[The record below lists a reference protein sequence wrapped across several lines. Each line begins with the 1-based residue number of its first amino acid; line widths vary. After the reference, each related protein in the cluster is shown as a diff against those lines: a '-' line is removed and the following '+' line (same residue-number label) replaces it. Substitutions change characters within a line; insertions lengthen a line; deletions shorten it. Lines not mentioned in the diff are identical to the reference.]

1 MAEEQTFALEIL
13 TLQKLFLQ
21 EEVRFVIAPGEE
33 GVFEILAHHAPY
45 VFALKPGP
53 LQIRQPDGADE
64 RIAVGNGF
72 LVVQKDRTVILVRSA
87 ERAADIDVERAI
99 RARDRARERLSV
111 REGDTD
117 LHRAEFALKRALA
130 RLEVAEY
137 RN

>member
-1 MAEEQTFALEIL
+1 M
-13 TLQKLFLQ
+13 
-21 EEVRFVIAPGEE
+21 
-33 GVFEILAHHAPY
+33 
-45 VFALKPGP
+45 
-53 LQIRQPDGADE
+53 
-64 RIAVGNGF
+64 
-72 LVVQKDRTVILVRSA
+72 VQKDRTVILVRSA